1 MRKKVKEKLKTWA
14 DATPEERRGAIR
26 MAGLW
31 TSSEVEGLTEY
42 GAFSEQNL
50 GVPAVE
56 YFPREAYKKLKDPN
70 SKWKWKEGVKLST
83 LMINIIRSD
92 MMHVLRD
99 YELDGMPLV
108 KANSELERECADED
122 GFDDA
127 NDEVEISPDDRQNAF
142 LVKSEMELMEELR
155 AKESRRDRGYKIA
168 LAAAKESGDGMLLKY
183 VEVMFSGLPTDRA
196 VSKKLKKTLAELQEL
211 QDRLL
216 DIIRRNLEV
225 VES

>member
-1 MRKKVKEKLKTWA
+1 MRKKVKEKFKTWA

-31 TSSEVEGLTEY
+31 TSTEVEGLTEY

-70 SKWKWKEGVKLST
+70 SNWKWKEGVKLST

-92 MMHVLRD
+92 MAHVLRD
-99 YELDGMPLV
+99 YMLDGQPLV
-108 KANSELERECADED
+108 KAS
-122 GFDDA
+122 
-127 NDEVEISPDDRQNAF
+127 NDPAEISPNDRQNAF
-142 LVKSEMELMEELR
+142 AVKSEMELMEELLQ
-155 AKESRRDRGYKIA
+155 KESRRDKGYKFA
-168 LAAAKESGDGMLLKY
+168 LAAAKESSDPVLLKY
-183 VEVMFSGLPTDRA
+183 VEVMFSGVSTDRE
-196 VSKKLKKTLAELQEL
+196 VSKKMKKTLAELQEL

-216 DIIRRNLEV
+216 AIIRMQLS
-225 VES
+225 VE

>member
-1 MRKKVKEKLKTWA
+1 MKKRVKQKFKSWA
-14 DATPEERRGAIR
+14 DAKPEERRAAMR

-31 TSSEVEGLTEY
+31 TSSELEGLTEY

-50 GVPAVE
+50 GLPAVE
-56 YFPREAYKKLKDPN
+56 YFPLEAYKKLKDPN

-83 LMINIIRSD
+83 LMINIVRSD
-92 MMHVLRD
+92 MQHVLRD
-99 YELDGMPLV
+99 YRLDGEPLV
-108 KANSELERECADED
+108 KANSELERESADED

-127 NDEVEISPDDRQNAF
+127 NDMVEISPDDRQNAF
-142 LVKSEMELMEELR
+142 VVKSEMELMEELR

-168 LAAAKESGDGMLLKY
+168 LAAAKESGDAMLLKY

-216 DIIRRNLEV
+216 AIIRKELS
-225 VES
+225 VE

>member
-1 MRKKVKEKLKTWA
+1 MKKKVKQKFKTWA
-14 DATPEERRGAIR
+14 DAKPEERRGAMR

-31 TSSEVEGLTEY
+31 TSSELEGLTEY

-50 GVPAVE
+50 GLPAVE
-56 YFPREAYKKLKDPN
+56 YFPLEAYKKLKDPN
-70 SKWKWKEGVKLST
+70 SKWKWREGVKLST

-92 MMHVLRD
+92 MQHVLRD
-99 YELDGMPLV
+99 YKLDGEPLV
-108 KANSELERECADED
+108 KANSEFERESADED

-127 NDEVEISPDDRQNAF
+127 NDMVEISPDDRQNAF
-142 LVKSEMELMEELR
+142 VVKSEMELMEELR

-168 LAAAKESGDGMLLKY
+168 LAAAKESGDAMLLKY

-216 DIIRRNLEV
+216 AIIRKELS
-225 VES
+225 VE

>member
-1 MRKKVKEKLKTWA
+1 MRKKVKEKFKTWA

-31 TSSEVEGLTEY
+31 TSTEVEGLTEY

-70 SKWKWKEGVKLST
+70 SNWKWKEGVKLST

-92 MMHVLRD
+92 MAHVLRD
-99 YELDGMPLV
+99 YMLDGQPLV
-108 KANSELERECADED
+108 KASSEFEREDADED

-127 NDEVEISPDDRQNAF
+127 NDPAEISPDDRQNAF
-142 LVKSEMELMEELR
+142 VVKSEMELMEELLQQ
-155 AKESRRDRGYKIA
+155 ESRRDKGYKIA
-168 LAAAKESGDGMLLKY
+168 LAAAKESGDPVLLKY
-183 VEVMFSGLPTDRA
+183 VEVMFSGVSTDRE
-196 VSKKLKKTLAELQEL
+196 VSKKMKKTLAELQEL

-216 DIIRRNLEV
+216 AIIRMQLS
-225 VES
+225 VE

>member
-1 MRKKVKEKLKTWA
+1 MKKKVKQKFKTWA
-14 DATPEERRGAIR
+14 DTKPEERRGAMR

-31 TSSEVEGLTEY
+31 TSSELEGLTEY

-50 GVPAVE
+50 GLPAVE
-56 YFPREAYKKLKDPN
+56 YFPLEAYKKLKDPN
-70 SKWKWKEGVKLST
+70 SKWKWREGVKLST

-92 MMHVLRD
+92 MQHVLRD
-99 YELDGMPLV
+99 YKLDGEPLV
-108 KANSELERECADED
+108 KANSELERESADED

-127 NDEVEISPDDRQNAF
+127 NDAVEISPDDRQNAF
-142 LVKSEMELMEELR
+142 QVKSEMELMEELR

-168 LAAAKESGDGMLLKY
+168 LAAAKESGDAMLLKY

-216 DIIRRNLEV
+216 AIIRKELI
-225 VES
+225 VE